1 MDALLI
7 ILFLHVTLQ
16 VVFGC
21 GDGLC
26 ATTLTANGGFVR
38 AAIHQV
44 CEEGREEGR
53 EGGRGET
60 SKGRL
65 EGRKE
70 GKRKGK
76 SRSEDRTKC
85 TMRVL
90 IIIVFENSSKF
101 NLF

>member
-1 MDALLI
+1 MKLLFFLGKFFPIYCSFCSMDALLI

-44 CEEGREEGR
+44 CEEGREGGR
-53 EGGRGET
+53 EGGRE
-60 SKGRL
+60 R
-65 EGRKE
+65 
-70 GKRKGK
+70 GK
-76 SRSEDRTKC
+76 
-85 TMRVL
+85 
-90 IIIVFENSSKF
+90 
-101 NLF
+101 